1 AHLYSLGATL
11 TAALEYTME
20 TETDPE
26 FSQDLYALLGQMQKE
41 NPKERPGIEVVISLC
56 QEKLKLSSPSDIC
69 QALSA
74 TGRKMLSIE
83 SYGTFQDSSDNI
95 WEGTFYENPPDEE
108 CPGDTLAKT
117 RTPSPEDL
125 KFARSESS
133 SGTYAPNDGNSDVKT
148 MKINKKKERVCC
160 QSISTWVT
168 KSQERN
174 SFMKCNK
181 ELDANPY
188 ATRAERDTFER
199 YCLRK
204 IRTFPNVPFNSETH
218 SRACLSFIGHH
229 TSLQPGCTEDTLL
242 EGTLIQ
248 CDHPESKSAS
258 LPHNNFGEF
267 CLSPNTSSVYPNH
280 MTSSDDKEAV
290 DIFPYRCAVSET
302 SGQNNPSHTT
312 EETNTGHNA
321 LENCCVSE
329 FHNEAPLKSG
339 QNCLFYINKMSP
351 TFMAFKE
358 DGYKSSM
365 LSSPEEKHNSS
376 DNIWEGTFYENPPP
390 YEECP
395 GDTLA
400 KTRTPSPEDLKFAR
414 SESSSGTYAPNDGNS
429 DVKTMKINKKKERY
443 FNLGYKK
450 SRENSFMKCNKEL
463 DANPYNQ
470 AEKRSFERYC
480 LRKIRT
486 FPNVPFNS
494 ETHSRACLSFI
505 GHHTSLQPGCTE
517 DTLLEGTLIQCD
529 HPESKSASLPNNFG
543 EFCLSPN
550 TSSVYP
556 NHMTSSDDKEAVD
569 IFPYRCAVSETSG
582 QNNPSH
588 TTEETNT
595 GHNALENC
603 CVSEFHNEAPLKSG
617 QNCLFYI
624 NKMSPTFMAFKEDGY
639 KSSMLSSPEEKHS
652 ERKDCWTEDRQYDDG
667 DSEIGNNECV
677 FLKHLLIQYGKPLK
691 DYELWA
697 LCHECLLTLETYT
710 DFPAYLCLDSIV
722 INHDGSVTFVPY
734 GNEESLDG
742 FYLAPEAAEEG
753 LYLLYGCNF
762 VETARSNFP
771 SDHKLV
777 LPGKLKHF
785 LLNMARSKPGD
796 RPSLADAIKICRS
809 YLLEQNISS
818 KMILEVLA
826 KMAFQDFR
834 GKGSF
839 NVNWPFQ
846 NESCSGNANLGFLPM
861 SNESKLIAVKGPVP
875 CQSPLNRERITLPNA
890 FTSSATHFKPI
901 ILHQNVNHKIDA
913 TATPVVACETMTKAA
928 SVSSRSPTPS
938 SNDNENKADE
948 ISNLSTTCMMPGALE
963 QNEEEPK
970 ILQQTDSEEQS
981 PSSTSSSDPN
991 LPFSD
996 SLYVSQEKCI
1006 LETSPSANPDSTVPS
1021 SIAFVNNF
1029 LLKQDPE
1036 TRVLTLVPVQI
1047 AISEQIP
1054 NKPLHSKA
1062 TYSCCPSLHLLL
1074 SEPAMTCDA
1083 KGDLQTNSSLSNAIK
1098 DRFGD
1103 IQNKWGDIKAK
1114 TGALT
1119 PTTINKETQT
1129 KCYESNPCLVSCKKS
1144 STDAE
1149 ERFLLSDHTLDTLVG
1164 QTSTGSL
1171 ILETSQE
1178 NKGTQNVALEN
1189 VVQLIQKEFVFD
1201 KSQDNVTEALAIGKY
1216 IYTLKDLQYNTFCN
1230 AVSEKFCELHWE
1242 EKLLANL
1249 YGAANGETSVPE
1261 RQVILAFYLLTPVL
1275 LLLFLLINEPQY
1287 LSKTF
1292 QSKPHTSLSGSE
1304 EAKDHV
1310 AGMDSS
1316 EKEVELQTLLV
1327 GIQMEGECLQTEKCC
1342 SGPSVTETEQKQ
1354 EEIQERIEENM
1365 CSSYSSPSESPGF
1378 CPGWSSAFYGSE
1390 WFSLDVHNYFRKL
1403 GKRKAHGTQNI
1414 DAKKMELDQLIM
1426 IETKNYR
1433 KSITFYQRLLYK
1445 ERSSKGGEIK
1455 ALLPKLERQ
1464 IQEMKSKIQFLELV
1478 KKYLQIMYA
1487 EKWGVE
1493 PCNFLTVVNMGRNE
1507 ALHISAL
1514 DGMLLFYH
1522 INKTASEAQYTDN
1535 QNCLR
1540 NLQAGTPLGLMA
1552 YLYSRNA
1559 FLKGYVQQFLFTF
1572 RYFCSQEELLQ
1583 FLLDRIRITLPRS
1596 SPESCSLF
1604 SKIYHRSFSIIQ
1616 AWIEDCYTVDFS
1628 TNPNFM
1634 QILKDFII
1642 SQMVPLN
1649 GCGRQLLSLL
1659 NNIASKKEKKVSQF
1673 CKMEEGMEIHET
1685 RSLHFSC
1692 KRDSGN
1698 VLQKHLSWR
1707 FSKGTEPQLCHR
1719 PTTEESS
1726 GLCIKIAEA
1735 PYFLNE
1741 YTAQQLCSQL
1751 TLLEQEIFHKCHPV
1765 HFLNSRLLGVK
1776 DKTMPLPKAS
1786 SSELLS
1792 TPTYNLFA
1800 KNCVQDDY
1808 LLQLLKYADN
1818 VSTWVAAEIV
1828 TSCSSKIWKSL
1839 PSKVS
1844 DILEELK
1851 AVQVF
1856 LKSDS
1861 LSLMEGERFKTSPT
1875 IPSAHILAMH
1885 IQQLETGGFT
1895 MRNGTYKWAKLRN
1908 IAKVVSQ
1915 VQAFQ
1920 ENPYMFLPDCQLQD
1934 FLRQRI
1940 AFLNDA
1946 DIFALAADNYAN
1958 FHQKPEKESRKIQDA
1973 LHRMKAMFQ

>member
-1 AHLYSLGATL
+1 MWSNSEFLSWQENVSLADVLSLQDSCLTEQDIWAICLECSQSLKNIAHSTVFQTLCITPDTLAFNTNGNVCFMEQISDDPEGAFVPPEIDETGNTFEAHLYSLGATL

-20 TETDPE
+20 TETDLE

-41 NPKERPGIEVVISLC
+41 NPKERPDIEVVLSLC
-56 QEKLKLSSPSDIC
+56 KEKLKLSSPSDIC

-83 SYGTFQDSSDNI
+83 SYGTFQDSSDDI
-95 WEGTFYENPPDEE
+95 WEGTFYESPSPNEERPDNN
-108 CPGDTLAKT
+108 LAKT

-125 KFARSESS
+125 KFARSECS
-133 SGTYAPNDGNSDVKT
+133 SGTYASNDGNGDVKT
-148 MKINKKKERVCC
+148 MKINKKEERVCC

-174 SFMKCNK
+174 SFMKHNK
-181 ELDANPY
+181 ELDAKPY
-188 ATRAERDTFER
+188 ATGAERDTFER

-204 IRTFPNVPFNSETH
+204 IRTFPNVPFNSETY
-218 SRACLSFIGHH
+218 SRACLSFIGNHISP
-229 TSLQPGCTEDTLL
+229 TRKPCQGQPGCTEDTIL

-248 CDHPESKSAS
+248 CDHPESKSES
-258 LPHNNFGEF
+258 LPHNNFGEL

-290 DIFPYRCAVSET
+290 DIFSYRYTISET
-302 SGQNNPSHTT
+302 SGQNNLSDATD
-312 EETNTGHNA
+312 ETSPECKA
-321 LENCCVSE
+321 LENCGVRE
-329 FHNEAPLKSG
+329 FLNEAPLKSG
-339 QNCLFYINKMSP
+339 QNSLFYINKMSP
-351 TFMAFKE
+351 AFMAFKE
-358 DGYKSSM
+358 DGCKSTM
-365 LSSPEEKHNSS
+365 LSSPEE
-376 DNIWEGTFYENPPP
+376 
-390 YEECP
+390 
-395 GDTLA
+395 
-400 KTRTPSPEDLKFAR
+400 
-414 SESSSGTYAPNDGNS
+414 
-429 DVKTMKINKKKERY
+429 
-443 FNLGYKK
+443 
-450 SRENSFMKCNKEL
+450 
-463 DANPYNQ
+463 
-470 AEKRSFERYC
+470 
-480 LRKIRT
+480 
-486 FPNVPFNS
+486 
-494 ETHSRACLSFI
+494 THS
-505 GHHTSLQPGCTE
+505 
-517 DTLLEGTLIQCD
+517 EG
-529 HPESKSASLPNNFG
+529 
-543 EFCLSPN
+543 
-550 TSSVYP
+550 
-556 NHMTSSDDKEAVD
+556 
-569 IFPYRCAVSETSG
+569 
-582 QNNPSH
+582 
-588 TTEETNT
+588 
-595 GHNALENC
+595 
-603 CVSEFHNEAPLKSG
+603 
-617 QNCLFYI
+617 
-624 NKMSPTFMAFKEDGY
+624 
-639 KSSMLSSPEEKHS
+639 
-652 ERKDCWTEDRQYDDG
+652 KDSWIEDRQDDDG
-667 DSEIGNNECV
+667 DSEMRNNECV

-710 DFPAYLCLDSIV
+710 DYPAYLCLDSVV
-722 INHDGSVTFVPY
+722 INHDGRISFVSY
-734 GNEESLDG
+734 GNEESLDR
-742 FYLAPEAAEEG
+742 FYLAPETAEEG
-753 LYLLYGCNF
+753 F
-762 VETARSNFP
+762 VTEKACIYCMAAILWRAARSNFP
-771 SDHKLV
+771 PDHKLV

-785 LLNMARSKPGD
+785 LLNMARSKPED

-818 KMILEVLA
+818 RMILEVLA
-826 KMAFQDFR
+826 NVAFQDFR
-834 GKGSF
+834 GEDSF
-839 NVNWPFQ
+839 NVSWPFQ

-901 ILHQNVNHKIDA
+901 ILHQKANDKIDA
-913 TATPVVACETMTKAA
+913 IATPVVDCETMTRVA
-928 SVSSRSPTPS
+928 SVSSRSPKPS
-938 SNDNENKADE
+938 INDNENKTDE
-948 ISNLSTTCMMPGALE
+948 ISNLSPTCMMPGALE

-970 ILQQTDSEEQS
+970 ILQPKDSEEQS
-981 PSSTSSSDPN
+981 PSNTSSSDPN
-991 LPFSD
+991 LPLSD
-996 SLYVSQEKCI
+996 SLYVSQEKCT

-1021 SIAFVNNF
+1021 SMTFVNNF

-1074 SEPAMTCDA
+1074 SEPPMTYDA
-1083 KGDLQTNSSLSNAIK
+1083 NGALQTNSSLSNVIK
-1098 DRFGD
+1098 DQFGD
-1103 IQNKWGDIKAK
+1103 VQNKRWDIKAK
-1114 TGALT
+1114 MGDLM

-1129 KCYESNPCLVSCKKS
+1129 KCYESNPCLVSCKEAN
-1144 STDAE
+1144 TDAE
-1149 ERFLLSDHTLDTLVG
+1149 GRFLLSDHTQDTSLD
-1164 QTSTGSL
+1164 QNSTGSL
-1171 ILETSQE
+1171 VLESSQQ
-1178 NKGTQNVALEN
+1178 NKGTQNIALESL
-1189 VVQLIQKEFVFD
+1189 VQLIQQEFAFD
-1201 KSQDNVTEALAIGKY
+1201 KSQDITEALAIGKY
-1216 IYTLKDLQYNTFCN
+1216 IFTLKALQYNTFCN
-1230 AVSEKFCELHWE
+1230 AVSEKFCGLYWE

-1249 YGAANGETSVPE
+1249 YDAANGRTPVPE
-1261 RQVILAFYLLTPVL
+1261 R
-1275 LLLFLLINEPQY
+1275 INEPQY

-1292 QSKPHTSLSGSE
+1292 QSKPNTFLSENE
-1304 EAKDHV
+1304 EAKDHI
-1310 AGMDSS
+1310 AGMDSD
-1316 EKEVELQTLLV
+1316 EKEVESQTPLV
-1327 GIQMEGECLQTEKCC
+1327 GIQTEGERLLTEKCC

-1354 EEIQERIEENM
+1354 EEIQGRMEEDT
-1365 CSSYSSPSESPGF
+1365 CASSSLPSDLPGF

-1426 IETKNYR
+1426 IETKSYR

-1464 IQEMKSKIQFLELV
+1464 IEEMKAKIRFLELV

-1493 PCNFLTVVNMGRNE
+1493 PCNFLTVINMGQNE
-1507 ALHISAL
+1507 MLDISAL

-1522 INKTASEAQYTDN
+1522 INKTPSEAQYNDN

-1583 FLLDRIRITLPRS
+1583 FLLDRIRITLPSS

-1604 SKIYHRSFSIIQ
+1604 SKIYHRSFFILQ

-1628 TNPNFM
+1628 INPNFM
-1634 QILKDFII
+1634 RILKDFII
-1642 SQMVPLN
+1642 SQVVPLN

-1659 NNIASKKEKKVSQF
+1659 NNIASKKEGKVSQF
-1673 CKMEEGMEIHET
+1673 CKMEEWEQGMAIHET
-1685 RSLHFSC
+1685 RSLRFSC

-1707 FSKGTEPQLCHR
+1707 LSKGPEPQLCHR
-1719 PTTEESS
+1719 PITEELS
-1726 GLCIKIAEA
+1726 GFCIKIAEA
-1735 PYFLNE
+1735 SYFLNE
-1741 YTAQQLCSQL
+1741 YTVQQLCSQL

-1776 DKTMPLPKAS
+1776 DKTVPLPKTS
-1786 SSELLS
+1786 SSELLT

-1818 VSTWVAAEIV
+1818 VSTWVVAEIV
-1828 TSCSSKIWKSL
+1828 TSCSSKVQMNWVSKFLFTAKCCYKQRNFATAMQILRGLENLIVRQLPIWKNL

-1851 AVQVF
+1851 AVEVF

-1861 LSLMEGERFKTSPT
+1861 LCLMEGERFKTLPT

-1895 MRNGTYKWAKLRN
+1895 MRNGTYRWTKLRN

-1920 ENPYMFLPDCQLQD
+1920 ENPYMFPPDCQLQD

-1940 AFLNDA
+1940 AFLNNA
-1946 DIFALAADNYAN
+1946 DIFTLAADNYAN
-1958 FHQKPEKESRKIQDA
+1958 FHQKPEKQSRKIQDA

>member
-1 AHLYSLGATL
+1 ML
-11 TAALEYTME
+11 
-20 TETDPE
+20 
-26 FSQDLYALLGQMQKE
+26 
-41 NPKERPGIEVVISLC
+41 EVVISLC
-56 QEKLKLSSPSDIC
+56 KEKLKLSSPTDIC

-95 WEGTFYENPPDEE
+95 WEGTFYENPSPYED
-108 CPGDTLAKT
+108 CPGDNLAKT

-133 SGTYAPNDGNSDVKT
+133 SGTDAPNDGNSDVKT
-148 MKINKKKERVCC
+148 MKINKRKERVCC

-174 SFMKCNK
+174 SFMKRNK

-188 ATRAERDTFER
+188 ATGAEGDTFER

-218 SRACLSFIGHH
+218 SRACLSFTGHH
-229 TSLQPGCTEDTLL
+229 TSLTRKQYQLQPGCTEDTLL

-267 CLSPNTSSVYPNH
+267 CLSPNTSSVNPNY
-280 MTSSDDKEAV
+280 SDDKEPV

-302 SGQNNPSHTT
+302 SGQNNPSHAT
-312 EETNTGHNA
+312 EETNTGQNA

-329 FHNEAPLKSG
+329 FRNETPLKSG

-358 DGYKSSM
+358 DGRKSSM
-365 LSSPEEKHNSS
+365 LSSPEE
-376 DNIWEGTFYENPPP
+376 
-390 YEECP
+390 
-395 GDTLA
+395 
-400 KTRTPSPEDLKFAR
+400 
-414 SESSSGTYAPNDGNS
+414 
-429 DVKTMKINKKKERY
+429 
-443 FNLGYKK
+443 
-450 SRENSFMKCNKEL
+450 
-463 DANPYNQ
+463 
-470 AEKRSFERYC
+470 
-480 LRKIRT
+480 
-486 FPNVPFNS
+486 
-494 ETHSRACLSFI
+494 THR
-505 GHHTSLQPGCTE
+505 
-517 DTLLEGTLIQCD
+517 
-529 HPESKSASLPNNFG
+529 
-543 EFCLSPN
+543 
-550 TSSVYP
+550 
-556 NHMTSSDDKEAVD
+556 
-569 IFPYRCAVSETSG
+569 
-582 QNNPSH
+582 
-588 TTEETNT
+588 
-595 GHNALENC
+595 
-603 CVSEFHNEAPLKSG
+603 
-617 QNCLFYI
+617 
-624 NKMSPTFMAFKEDGY
+624 
-639 KSSMLSSPEEKHS
+639 
-652 ERKDCWTEDRQYDDG
+652 ERKDCWNEDRQYDDG

-710 DFPAYLCLDSIV
+710 DYPAYLCLDSIV
-722 INHDGSVTFVPY
+722 INHDGSITFVPY
-734 GNEESLDG
+734 GNEGKYIL

-753 LYLLYGCNF
+753 F
-762 VETARSNFP
+762 VTEKACIYCMAAILWRAARSNFP
-771 SDHKLV
+771 PDHKLV

-826 KMAFQDFR
+826 KMAFQI
-834 GKGSF
+834 
-839 NVNWPFQ
+839 VV
-846 NESCSGNANLGFLPM
+846 CSGNANLGFLPM
-861 SNESKLIAVKGPVP
+861 SNESKLVAVKGPVP

-901 ILHQNVNHKIDA
+901 ILHQNGNHKIDS
-913 TATPVVACETMTKAA
+913 TATPVVACETMTRA
-928 SVSSRSPTPS
+928 SFVSSRSPTPS
-938 SNDNENKADE
+938 SNDSENKADE
-948 ISNLSTTCMMPGALE
+948 ISNLSTTCMMPGAPG

-970 ILQQTDSEEQS
+970 TLQQKDSEEQS

-991 LPFSD
+991 LPLSD

-1021 SIAFVNNF
+1021 SMAFVNNF

-1083 KGDLQTNSSLSNAIK
+1083 KGALQTNSSLSNVLK

-1103 IQNKWGDIKAK
+1103 VQNKWGDIKAK
-1114 TGALT
+1114 MGALA

-1129 KCYESNPCLVSCKKS
+1129 KLCENNPCLVSCKKS
-1144 STDAE
+1144 NTDSD
-1149 ERFLLSDHTLDTLVG
+1149 ERFVLSDHALDTSVG
-1164 QTSTGSL
+1164 QTPPGSL
-1171 ILETSQE
+1171 ILETSQQ

-1189 VVQLIQKEFVFD
+1189 VVRLIQKEFAFD
-1201 KSQDNVTEALAIGKY
+1201 KCQDNVTEALAIGKY

-1249 YGAANGETSVPE
+1249 YAAANGETPIPE
-1261 RQVILAFYLLTPVL
+1261 R
-1275 LLLFLLINEPQY
+1275 INEPQC

-1304 EAKDHV
+1304 EAKDDV
-1310 AGMDSS
+1310 AGMDSN
-1316 EKEVELQTLLV
+1316 EKEVESQALLV

-1354 EEIQERIEENM
+1354 EEIQQRIEENT
-1365 CSSYSSPSESPGF
+1365 CSSYLSSSELPEF

-1403 GKRKAHGTQNI
+1403 GKQKAHGTQNI

-1464 IQEMKSKIQFLELV
+1464 IEEMKSKIQFLELV
-1478 KKYLQIMYA
+1478 KKYLQIMCA

-1507 ALHISAL
+1507 TLDISAL

-1522 INKTASEAQYTDN
+1522 INKTPSEAQYSDN

-1552 YLYSRNA
+1552 CLYSRNA
-1559 FLKGYVQQFLFTF
+1559 FLKGYVQRFLFTF

-1583 FLLDRIRITLPRS
+1583 FLLDRIRITLPSS

-1628 TNPNFM
+1628 INPNFM
-1634 QILKDFII
+1634 RILKDFII
-1642 SQMVPLN
+1642 SQVVPLN

-1659 NNIASKKEKKVSQF
+1659 NNIASKKERKVSRF

-1685 RSLHFSC
+1685 QSLRFSC

-1719 PTTEESS
+1719 STTEESS
-1726 GLCIKIAEA
+1726 GFCIKIAEA

-1808 LLQLLKYADN
+1808 LLQLLKYSDN

-1828 TSCSSKIWKSL
+1828 TSCSSKVQMNLVSKFLFTAKCCYKQRNFATAMQILRGLENLIVRQLPIWKSL

-1851 AVQVF
+1851 AVEVF

-1946 DIFALAADNYAN
+1946 DIFVLAADNYAN
-1958 FHQKPEKESRKIQDA
+1958 FHQKPEKQSRKLQDA

>member
-1 AHLYSLGATL
+1 MELERWPGIREPWPRPAKTPKLHCENPEATTTATSGDGAGTWEGIGMGHDPEGAFVPPEIDETGNTFEKWSQVAQEYNYKILNVKAHLYSLGATL

-56 QEKLKLSSPSDIC
+56 KEKLKLSSPSDIC

-83 SYGTFQDSSDNI
+83 SYDTFQDSSDNI
-95 WEGTFYENPPDEE
+95 WEETFYENLSPYED
-108 CPGDTLAKT
+108 CPGDNLAKT

-133 SGTYAPNDGNSDVKT
+133 SGTYAPNDGNSDGKT
-148 MKINKKKERVCC
+148 MKINKKKEKVCC

-174 SFMKCNK
+174 SFMKHNK

-188 ATRAERDTFER
+188 ATGAERDTFER

-229 TSLQPGCTEDTLL
+229 TSLTRKQCQLQPGCTEDTLL
-242 EGTLIQ
+242 EGTLIE

-302 SGQNNPSHTT
+302 SGQNNPSYAT
-312 EETNTGHNA
+312 EETNTGRNA

-329 FHNEAPLKSG
+329 FRNEAPLKSG

-358 DGYKSSM
+358 DGCKSSM
-365 LSSPEEKHNSS
+365 LSSPK
-376 DNIWEGTFYENPPP
+376 
-390 YEECP
+390 
-395 GDTLA
+395 
-400 KTRTPSPEDLKFAR
+400 
-414 SESSSGTYAPNDGNS
+414 
-429 DVKTMKINKKKERY
+429 
-443 FNLGYKK
+443 
-450 SRENSFMKCNKEL
+450 
-463 DANPYNQ
+463 
-470 AEKRSFERYC
+470 
-480 LRKIRT
+480 
-486 FPNVPFNS
+486 
-494 ETHSRACLSFI
+494 
-505 GHHTSLQPGCTE
+505 
-517 DTLLEGTLIQCD
+517 
-529 HPESKSASLPNNFG
+529 
-543 EFCLSPN
+543 
-550 TSSVYP
+550 
-556 NHMTSSDDKEAVD
+556 
-569 IFPYRCAVSETSG
+569 
-582 QNNPSH
+582 
-588 TTEETNT
+588 
-595 GHNALENC
+595 
-603 CVSEFHNEAPLKSG
+603 
-617 QNCLFYI
+617 
-624 NKMSPTFMAFKEDGY
+624 
-639 KSSMLSSPEEKHS
+639 EKHS

-710 DFPAYLCLDSIV
+710 DYPAYLCLDSIV
-722 INHDGSVTFVPY
+722 INHDGSITFVPY

-753 LYLLYGCNF
+753 F
-762 VETARSNFP
+762 VTEKACIYCMAAILWRTARSNFP

-913 TATPVVACETMTKAA
+913 TATPVVACETTTRAV

-948 ISNLSTTCMMPGALE
+948 ISNLSTTCMMPGAPE

-970 ILQQTDSEEQS
+970 ILQQKDSEEQS

-1021 SIAFVNNF
+1021 SMAF
-1029 LLKQDPE
+1029 DPE

-1083 KGDLQTNSSLSNAIK
+1083 KGALQTNSSLSNVIK
-1098 DRFGD
+1098 DQFGD
-1103 IQNKWGDIKAK
+1103 VQNKWGDIKAK
-1114 TGALT
+1114 TGALM

-1129 KCYESNPCLVSCKKS
+1129 KRYESNPCLVSCKKS

-1149 ERFLLSDHTLDTLVG
+1149 ERFLLSDHALNTSVG
-1164 QTSTGSL
+1164 QTSPGSL
-1171 ILETSQE
+1171 ILETPQW

-1189 VVQLIQKEFVFD
+1189 VVQLIQKEFAFD

-1249 YGAANGETSVPE
+1249 YGAANGETPVPE
-1261 RQVILAFYLLTPVL
+1261 RQDILCCNSALTRK
-1275 LLLFLLINEPQY
+1275 INEPQY

-1310 AGMDSS
+1310 AGMDSN
-1316 EKEVELQTLLV
+1316 EKEVESQTLLA

-1365 CSSYSSPSESPGF
+1365 CSSYSSPSESAGF
-1378 CPGWSSAFYGSE
+1378 CLGWSSAFYGSE

-1426 IETKNYR
+1426 IEMKNYR

-1464 IQEMKSKIQFLELV
+1464 IEEMKSKIQFLELV

-1493 PCNFLTVVNMGRNE
+1493 PCNFLTVVNMGQNE
-1507 ALHISAL
+1507 MLHISAL

-1522 INKTASEAQYTDN
+1522 INKTASEAQYSDN

-1583 FLLDRIRITLPRS
+1583 FLLDRIRITLPSS

-1634 QILKDFII
+1634 RILKDFII
-1642 SQMVPLN
+1642 SQILW
-1649 GCGRQLLSLL
+1649 
-1659 NNIASKKEKKVSQF
+1659 F
-1673 CKMEEGMEIHET
+1673 
-1685 RSLHFSC
+1685 
-1692 KRDSGN
+1692 
-1698 VLQKHLSWR
+1698 
-1707 FSKGTEPQLCHR
+1707 
-1719 PTTEESS
+1719 
-1726 GLCIKIAEA
+1726 
-1735 PYFLNE
+1735 
-1741 YTAQQLCSQL
+1741 
-1751 TLLEQEIFHKCHPV
+1751 
-1765 HFLNSRLLGVK
+1765 LLGHAVQQR
-1776 DKTMPLPKAS
+1776 S
-1786 SSELLS
+1786 SHLEFYFSFINIDGPGLL
-1792 TPTYNLFA
+1792 TYLA
-1800 KNCVQDDY
+1800 VD
-1808 LLQLLKYADN
+1808 LLKLIFRSRSVIRY
-1818 VSTWVAAEIV
+1818 
-1828 TSCSSKIWKSL
+1828 
-1839 PSKVS
+1839 
-1844 DILEELK
+1844 
-1851 AVQVF
+1851 
-1856 LKSDS
+1856 
-1861 LSLMEGERFKTSPT
+1861 EGEHVRDRSTSAY
-1875 IPSAHILAMH
+1875 SWK
-1885 IQQLETGGFT
+1885 
-1895 MRNGTYKWAKLRN
+1895 RNKE
-1908 IAKVVSQ
+1908 V
-1915 VQAFQ
+1915 
-1920 ENPYMFLPDCQLQD
+1920 
-1934 FLRQRI
+1934 
-1940 AFLNDA
+1940 
-1946 DIFALAADNYAN
+1946 ALV
-1958 FHQKPEKESRKIQDA
+1958 
-1973 LHRMKAMFQ
+1973 